1 MKITYKNII
10 IDSNKPLK
18 EILIELKQYP
28 LYRKQ
33 IVDILLK
40 DPKFNEEFHSI
51 YKDYKDLQNNP
62 NFCVICGT
70 KTKTKYC
77 RECVKAP

>member
-1 MKITYKNII
+1 MKVTYKNIT

-33 IVDILLK
+33 IIDILLK
-40 DPKFNEEFHSI
+40 NLKFNEEFHSI
-51 YKDYKDLQNNP
+51 YEDYKDLQNNP
-62 NFCVICGT
+62 NFVLFAELKQKHNIV
-70 KTKTKYC
+70 
-77 RECVKAP
+77 ESV